1 MKRQIFVV
9 RITFLICLSIW
20 ISPSYACNCPIGTTD
35 ELFFSESKLV
45 FRVRI
50 TANELRPSQELNVD
64 KSSSEAIGPEY
75 VRAKYRLLEVFK
87 GKPSA
92 EGYLNLLVYTNTG
105 NCAVDLMTG
114 VEYVIFLDAK
124 DDFIIACSRSFPVFV
139 NENVG
144 RVEKLRKLKAN

>member
-1 MKRQIFVV
+1 MKRQLLVV
-9 RITFLICLSIW
+9 RLAFLIFLSIW
-20 ISPSYACNCPIGTTD
+20 ISPSYACECAINTTD
-35 ELFFSESKLV
+35 EQFFSKSKLV

-50 TANELRPSQELNVD
+50 TANELRPSQEINLD
-64 KSSSEAIGPEY
+64 KLSSDFIGTEY

-87 GKPSA
+87 GMPST

-105 NCAVDLMTG
+105 NCAVDLMTS
-114 VEYVIFLDAK
+114 VEYVIFLDSK

-144 RVEKLRKLKAN
+144 RVEKLRKMKAN